1 MTKNKTFKTIRKDG
15 KVFNLLTLPDTNFF
29 KFEMI
34 NPYGSN
40 IEKVV
45 KSISGKNVY
54 GISHFIEHLSFK
66 STKDYS
72 TQELL
77 KIGKS
82 EGIYNARTSSQYIG
96 YWFKTTAVNTDLA
109 IRYVCN
115 VALNDLTNITQEEFD
130 TERDVVCNEAKRA
143 YDDTQMMFYRDAAG
157 ALVGYERDDNTI
169 GLPEVIETF
178 TLQDAIDVKNIFLNS
193 QEYVYNITYDNKCM
207 SEDEVIAKIEQELSR
222 YEVPKKT
229 KFDISYDE
237 YLKHLKHPRVGEFK
251 IDNASEQA
259 MTNITIDAIENSL
272 VSGAA
277 MYYLSSLAEN
287 TSLDDIIRQKNGLT
301 YGVQFYMSQIS
312 YKPYTS
318 FVCDVTVGNEEKLLQ
333 LFKESINT
341 TTDEFSIE
349 KYEDYMKTS
358 QLTRVIDNLNLEAY
372 EIWFYYNN
380 LQPTALDPVRN
391 LLAENVD
398 EAFIAVERDI
408 ITYPKM
414 KEAMESIKELVNTN
428 KYGKVHN

>member
-1 MTKNKTFKTIRKDG
+1 MTKNKTFKTLRKDG

-29 KFEMI
+29 KFEVI

-45 KSISGKNVY
+45 QSISGKNVY

-66 STKDYS
+66 SPKDYS

-77 KIGKS
+77 RIGKN
-82 EGIYNARTSSQYIG
+82 EGIFNAGTNDQHIS
-96 YWFKTTAVNTDLA
+96 YWFKTTAKNTDLA

-115 VALNDLTNITQEEFD
+115 IALNDLTNITQEEFD

-143 YDDTQMMFYRDAAG
+143 HDDPQMLFYRGAAG
-157 ALVGYERDDNTI
+157 TLVGYEKGDNTI

-193 QEYVYNITYDNKCM
+193 QKYVYNITYDNKCI
-207 SEDEVIAKIEQELSR
+207 SEDEVIAKIEKELSR
-222 YEVPKKT
+222 YEVPKTT
-229 KFDISYDE
+229 KFSVSYDE

-251 IDNASEQA
+251 MDNASEQA
-259 MTNITIDAIENSL
+259 MTNITMDAIENSL

-301 YGVQFYMSQIS
+301 YGVQFYMNQIS
-312 YKPYTS
+312 YKPYAS

-341 TTDEFSIE
+341 TTDEFSVE
-349 KYEDYMKTS
+349 KYKEYMKTS
-358 QLTRVIDNLNLEAY
+358 KLTRVISSLNLETY
-372 EIWFYYNN
+372 DIWFYYNS
-380 LQPTALDPVRN
+380 LQESALDPVRDI
-391 LLAENVD
+391 LAENVD
-398 EAFIAVERDI
+398 EAFEAVENEV
-408 ITYPKM
+408 ITFSKM
-414 KEAMESIKELVNTN
+414 KEAMERIKELVNADL
-428 KYGKVHN
+428 YGKVYN